1 MKQGWEIKKLGEVG
15 TFQRGGGFLKSDFVE
30 NGFPCIH
37 YGQIHTRLGVKT
49 YKHLTCITEELAF
62 SKSKIAHSG
71 DVIIAITSEDV
82 EGSCKCTA
90 WLGGY
95 DVAVGAH
102 AAIYRHNLNP
112 AFVAYYFNGAHF
124 NFEKTKYT
132 RGFKVVEIKP
142 SDIEKISI
150 KFPSLEEQERI
161 VAELDCLSG
170 VIEKKKQ
177 QLKELDALAQ
187 SIFYQM
193 FGDPIS
199 NEKGWEVKKLGEVA
213 TSQIGITYKPE
224 NVSDNNEGTIVL
236 RSSNI
241 QNSTLCFEDIVRV
254 KCDIKEN
261 KYVKNGDI
269 LMCSRNGS
277 FRLVG
282 KVAMIANL
290 PEPMTYGA
298 FMTIIRSPY
307 QAYLFAF
314 FKSPAFRTQLT
325 TSKTATINQ
334 ITVKMLDEIK
344 VALPPLTLQQEF
356 AEKIEAIEK
365 QKEIIKQSIKETETL
380 FNSRMNYYFN

>member
-1 MKQGWEIKKLGEVG
+1 MKQGWKIKKLGEVCKKITNIKWNEIEETTSFPYIDLSAVDRENSSIHDYEYINISNAPSRAKQIVKVG
-15 TFQRGGGFLKSDFVE
+15 DILFATTRPMLKRACIIPNEFNNAIASTGFCVLRPQGAVLSEWIYHNIKSNRFYKYIEPIQKGVSYPAVTDNEVKDF
-30 NGFPCIH
+30 CIP
-37 YGQIHTRLGVKT
+37 V
-49 YKHLTCITEELAF
+49 
-62 SKSKIAHSG
+62 
-71 DVIIAITSEDV
+71 
-82 EGSCKCTA
+82 
-90 WLGGY
+90 
-95 DVAVGAH
+95 
-102 AAIYRHNLNP
+102 
-112 AFVAYYFNGAHF
+112 
-124 NFEKTKYT
+124 
-132 RGFKVVEIKP
+132 P
-142 SDIEKISI
+142 SI
-150 KFPSLEEQERI
+150 EEQERI
-161 VAELDCLSG
+161 VEELDCLSG
-170 VIEKKKQ
+170 VIERKRE
-177 QLKELDALAQ
+177 QLRELDALAQ

-193 FGDPIS
+193 FGDPIT
-199 NEKGWEVKKLGEVA
+199 NEKGWEVKKLGEIA

-224 NVSDNNEGTIVL
+224 NVSDNDEGTIVL

-261 KYVKNGDI
+261 KYVKDGDI

-344 VALPPLTLQQEF
+344 VALPPLTLQQQF
-356 AEKIEAIEK
+356 ADKIEAIEK
-365 QKEIIKQSIKETETL
+365 QKELIKQSITQTEEL
-380 FNSRMNYYFN
+380 FNSRMDYYFN